1 LSAFQNGDF
10 MKVQGKLR
18 VRLTL
23 AGLVLLALGCSLL
36 LQRIP
41 DCTLDDHFVGRFC
54 LDPADPEHN
63 YIYLLPNGCSV
74 YGGGRGVF
82 PDLALAEDWNFQ
94 GSQPD
99 REVAE
104 RIELTIEGEGFQD
117 RKYEAWLL
125 EDNNSIEL
133 RDPNGLWHTERPLIR
148 CP

>member
-36 LQRIP
+36 LQPKEI
-41 DCTLDDHFVGRFC
+41 CTLDDHFVGRFC

-133 RDPNGLWHTERPLIR
+133 RDPNGPWHTEQPLIR

>member
-1 LSAFQNGDF
+1 

-23 AGLVLLALGCSLL
+23 AGLVILALGCSLL
-36 LQRIP
+36 LKP
-41 DCTLDDHFVGRFC
+41 KEDCTLDDHFIGRFC

-63 YIYLLPNGCSV
+63 YIYLLPGDCSV

-94 GSQPD
+94 GSQSD
-99 REVAE
+99 TGVA
-104 RIELTIEGEGFQD
+104 RIIELTIEGEGFQD
-117 RKYEAWLL
+117 RKFEAWL
-125 EDNNSIEL
+125 EDDNSIQL
-133 RDPNGLWHTERPLIR
+133 WDPNGPWHTDRPLIR